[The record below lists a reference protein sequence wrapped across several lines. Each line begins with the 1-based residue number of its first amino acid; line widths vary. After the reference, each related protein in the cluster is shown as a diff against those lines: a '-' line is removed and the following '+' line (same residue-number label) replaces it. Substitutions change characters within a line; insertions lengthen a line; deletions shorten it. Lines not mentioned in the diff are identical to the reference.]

1 MINYNNNYF
10 YYCNII
16 IIILILIIII
26 IIRTIYVYKLN
37 LEYFTLKKENDASSL
52 NVTEPK
58 TYIYCEDFYNAMEDY
73 ILSFYKQL
81 NAIVITYNKA
91 DEIPKLNSVDKYIFV
106 KYLHKE
112 QLDQI
117 NADTK
122 NVYLI
127 NTEQLTIEEE
137 QKRLNSYPKS
147 VKMLDYSKSNLK
159 YYDKEFSTKLLQ
171 YQLNHDEIYN
181 LPKTKTVCMMKP
193 NISSMSSNR
202 QKILDEIK
210 SKGIEVDLLS
220 GWKKDRDIDLFS
232 HKIIINLGY
241 GDKHKIFESLRCDR
255 CLFNKMI
262 IISEKKEDYETYY
275 FNKYIIFEDY
285 DKIVDKIVDVCNNYD
300 KYYKELGLDT
310 LDIKTLKIEP
320 VSL

>member
-1 MINYNNNYF
+1 MINNYNNIYYF
-10 YYCNII
+10 NII

-26 IIRTIYVYKLN
+26 IIRSIYVYKLN

-52 NVTEPK
+52 NVTDRK
-58 TYIYCEDFYNAMEDY
+58 TYIYCEDFYNVMEDY

-81 NAIVITYNKA
+81 NAIVITYNKP

-112 QLDQI
+112 QIDQI

-122 NVYLI
+122 NVYLL

-137 QKRLNSYPKS
+137 KKRLNSYPKS

-193 NISSMSSNR
+193 NWSTISSNR

-210 SKGIEVDLLS
+210 AKGIEVDLLS
-220 GWKKDRDIDLFS
+220 GWKKDRDIELFS

-275 FNKYIIFEDY
+275 FYKYIIFEDY

-310 LDIKTLKIEP
+310 LDIKTLQIEP